1 MAFKFKKPSPY
12 KIFGSKARKD
22 EQKAAKGAFD
32 AQMRAYEGMDV
43 GQNFYA
49 GWENPYEDL
58 SMDTTAQQLAANQYA
73 QSMANISGAIDPSNV
88 GAVLRQAGQQ
98 ALQTRAQTAQQEM
111 ANQRMAA
118 QGAIQQQQMVMGG
131 EEAAF
136 GRELSKQETM
146 LGMAAERKAAADAA
160 RASNTAA
167 WMGLAGSA
175 IGAAGSIVGGGLAGG
190 KKGG

>member
-12 KIFGSKARKD
+12 KIFGSGKRKK
-22 EQKAAKGAFD
+22 EQEAAKGAFD
-32 AQMRAYEGMDV
+32 QQMRAYEGMDV

-49 GWENPYEDL
+49 GFENPYEDL
-58 SMDTTAQQLAANQYA
+58 TVDTTAQQLAANQYA

-98 ALQTRAQTAQQEM
+98 ALQTRASTAQQEM

-118 QGAIQQQQMVMGG
+118 QGAIQQQQIVMGG

-146 LGMAAERKAAADAA
+146 LGMAAERKASADAA
-160 RASNTAA
+160 RSANTAA
-167 WMGLAGSA
+167 WMGIAGSVV
-175 IGAAGSIVGGGLAGG
+175 GAAGSIVGGGLAGG
-190 KKGG
+190 GKK